1 MKKLI
6 SAFALTLLLM
16 AGLRA
21 AAQEGWK
28 EIPLAVSGRP
38 LPSLKVLATP
48 AVAECNGQKF
58 TARLVWLAHLTA
70 GKVDSVHLI
79 VVLDD
84 LKKTVPAQERE
95 QFEGPDLPALV
106 TAHDAMDIS
115 FTAAGVKNSFA
126 TRALL
131 SSPDSSFPAEI
142 RGQETE
148 AFESNLRSSRKEL
161 DRWREFLHTMSNG
174 LDDGMIVLGGPVLS
188 HPITVHFSGQGI
200 QLLASEMLQSA
211 QRFNY

>member
-1 MKKLI
+1 MKKLLLF
-6 SAFALTLLLM
+6 FALCLVGASHSRAM
-16 AGLRA
+16 AQGAWQKISMTEGGKPIPALRA
-21 AAQEGWK
+21 
-28 EIPLAVSGRP
+28 I
-38 LPSLKVLATP
+38 ATP